1 MSEQKKFL
9 GITTLGE
16 KGQVVIPAE
25 ARKRMKL
32 KTGEKLMVVSP
43 HDNALILIKASQME
57 SFAKNLA
64 RKVASIKRKPKD

>member
-1 MSEQKKFL
+1 MSEQRKFL

-32 KTGEKLMVVSP
+32 KSGDKLMVVSP

-64 RKVASIKRKPKD
+64 QKVASIKRKHRT